1 MKYIHFQDK
10 KYHELLKAER
20 TRDQYNR
27 TPDRAKYTLLI
38 ITRGSDTLST
48 NLRAVLWSRDTNLP
62 IESR

>member
-1 MKYIHFQDK
+1 MKYRHF
-10 KYHELLKAER
+10 HELSKAER

-38 ITRGSDTLST
+38 ITWGSDTLST
-48 NLRAVLWSRDTNLP
+48 NLRAVLWSRDINRP